1 MEKHHNPS
9 NFWFGFSLGAIVGA
23 AGIYFFG
30 TKSGRA
36 NMQKALELTEDLEKT
51 VESVLG
57 GVGEDYVEG
66 LAGSEA
72 VDRDRAE
79 TGKVVSEK
87 ESLVQSLLKTALEY
101 LSTKQKERR
110 FEVRHGKIVH

>member
-9 NFWFGFSLGAIVGA
+9 NFWFGFSLGALIGA
-23 AGIYFFG
+23 ASIYFFG
-30 TKSGRA
+30 TKNGRA
-36 NMQKALELTEDLEKT
+36 NMKKALDLTEDLEQT

-57 GVGEDYVEG
+57 GVGEEYVQG
-66 LAGSEA
+66 LAGSDSVGRE
-72 VDRDRAE
+72 RTE

-101 LSTKQKERR
+101 LSSRQKERR